1 MSPTEVSCITSRRT
15 GRIVASTRV
24 CALTWQCASVQ
35 TKANVGTGTG
45 WVNTEYRTYEFTKEV
60 HTDDLEGY
68 ELDGDNATLVETI
81 ESRERRGKSGP
92 MPDREQQKMLYEKGT
107 QGWDDQGLQLSI
119 AEREAAKVP
128 EGTEV
133 DGVRV

>member
-1 MSPTEVSCITSRRT
+1 M
-15 GRIVASTRV
+15 
-24 CALTWQCASVQ
+24 
-35 TKANVGTGTG
+35 
-45 WVNTEYRTYEFTKEV
+45 
-60 HTDDLEGY
+60 
-68 ELDGDNATLVETI
+68 ETI

-92 MPDREQQKMLYEKGT
+92 MPDREQQKMLYRKGT